1 MKMKKAAAMC
11 LATAMAATMLG
22 GSAVTVMAE
31 EARVLTLAQHNSK
44 ESTNGQA
51 TQVFVDYVN
60 EHSDTIQIEPY
71 YNGELGGIQEAVEG
85 VVMGTIDLTH
95 SSFAQLSSL
104 YQDMEIFS
112 IPYLVKN
119 GEDNKKLMDMEN
131 NPVLSEILEGFQAAS
146 GLTCFGTSASYE
158 ARQLT
163 CNFEVK
169 TPDDLSG
176 HKIRS
181 ITNDVYT
188 LAVEGLGGTPV
199 PIDWTETPTA
209 LSTGTVEG
217 QENPYST
224 LVSYQLWDC
233 QKYVMETNHIYDS
246 SVGIISNSLW
256 DSLSEE
262 DQQVLKDAQKA
273 MADWSYNTQKDNQEE
288 YRQTCKDNGM
298 TIITAEDGLDIDAFK
313 SRTDELKSKKYEKYQ
328 DYFTRLD
335 EYLGY

>member
-1 MKMKKAAAMC
+1 MKKAAAMC
-11 LATAMAATMLG
+11 LAVAMAASMLG

-85 VVMGTIDLTH
+85 VVMGTIDITH

-131 NPVLSEILEGFQAAS
+131 NPVLSEILENFQAAS

-169 TPDDLSG
+169 TPDDLAG

-246 SVGIISNSLW
+246 SVGIVSNSLW
-256 DSLSEE
+256 ESLSEE

-288 YRQTCKDNGM
+288 YRQTCMDNGM

>member
-1 MKMKKAAAMC
+1 MKKVWKKG
-11 LATAMAATMLG
+11 LALGMTASILMGVT
-22 GSAVTVMAE
+22 VTVMADD
-31 EARVLTLAQHNSK
+31 AKVLTLAQHNSK
-44 ESTNGQA
+44 ESVNGQA

-60 EHSDTIQIEPY
+60 ENSDTIKIEPY

-85 VVMGTIDLTH
+85 VVMGTIDITH

-119 GEDNKKLMDMEN
+119 GEDNKKLMDVEK
-131 NPVLSEILEGFQAAS
+131 NPVLKEILEGFESAS
-146 GLTCFGTSASYE
+146 GLKCFGTSASYE

-169 TPDDLSG
+169 TPEDLKG
-176 HKIRS
+176 HKVRS

-233 QKYVMETNHIYDS
+233 QKYIMETNHIYDS
-246 SVGIISNSLW
+246 SVGIINSSLW
-256 DSLSEE
+256 ESLSEE
-262 DQQVLKDAQKA
+262 DRQVLQDAQKA

-288 YRQTCKDNGM
+288 YRQTCIDNGM
-298 TIITAEDGLDIDAFK
+298 TVITEKEGLDIDAFK
-313 SRTDELKSKKYEKYQ
+313 EKTDGLKSEKYAKYQ
-328 DYFTRLD
+328 EYFDQLD

>member
-1 MKMKKAAAMC
+1 MKMKKVLAMC
-11 LATAMAATMLG
+11 VATSMTAALFC
-22 GSAVTVMAE
+22 GSAVTVMAD
-31 EARVLTLAQHNSK
+31 EAKVLTLAQHNSK

-60 EHSDTIQIEPY
+60 EHSDTIQVEPY

-85 VVMGTIDLTH
+85 VVMGTIDLTA

-119 GEDNKKLMDMEN
+119 GEDNKKLMDVDN
-131 NPVLSEILEGFQAAS
+131 NPVLKEILDAFQEAS
-146 GLTCFGTSASYE
+146 GLTCFGTTASYE

-169 TPDDLSG
+169 TPDDLKG
-176 HKIRS
+176 HKVRS

-246 SVGIISNSLW
+246 AVGIINTPLW
-256 DSLSEE
+256 ESLSPE

-273 MADWSYNTQKDNQEE
+273 MADWTYESQKENQEE

-313 SRTDELKSKKYEKYQ
+313 DRTDSLKSEKYAKYQ
-328 DYFTRLD
+328 EYFDRLD